1 LNYSGAMFRSHPLR
15 LGLCPQSRSVG
26 LRIRGDSGSMI
37 GMSQTRV
44 RRQPGPPHNPGV
56 RELVEGKRRWSSPPK
71 REDAMLGFRGWHERG
86 YLPHRDEPDL
96 AQFVTFRLADS
107 FPEALRSEWEQLLR
121 LEDDRNRRAELEAY
135 LDEGR
140 GNCLLRQAE
149 VAWIA
154 EDAIRFFHG
163 QRYEL
168 RAWCI
173 MPNHAH
179 VLFNVRATPMAEIV
193 ESWKKHSA
201 YKANR
206 ILGRRGSFWA
216 DGYFDIYMRDAEH
229 ERRTVAYIE
238 NNPSRARLV
247 LDPKEWRWSSARFRD
262 AFGVLQ
268 LLRSAAMSAG
278 PAAAPPDAGS
288 C

>member
-1 LNYSGAMFRSHPLR
+1 
-15 LGLCPQSRSVG
+15 
-26 LRIRGDSGSMI
+26 
-37 GMSQTRV
+37 MSQTRE
-44 RRQPGPPHNPGV
+44 RRQPGPPLNPGA
-56 RELVEGKRRWSSPPK
+56 RELVEGKRRWSSPPRRK
-71 REDAMLGFRGWHERG
+71 DAMLGFRGWHERG
-86 YLPHRDEPDL
+86 YLPHRDEPGL

-135 LDEGR
+135 LDKGR
-140 GNCLLRQAE
+140 GDCYLRQAE
-149 VAWIA
+149 LAAIA
-154 EDAIRFFHG
+154 EEAIRFFHG

-179 VLFNVRATPMAEIV
+179 VLFKVGATPMAEIV

-206 ILGRRGSFWA
+206 ILDRRASFWA

-229 ERRTVAYIE
+229 ERKTVAYIE
-238 NNPSRARLV
+238 NNPSHARFV
-247 LDPKEWRWSSARFRD
+247 LDPKEWPWSSARFRD

-268 LLRSAAMSAG
+268 LLRSAAVSEG
-278 PAAAPPDAGS
+278 PAAASPDAATR
-288 C
+288 